1 MRTRV
6 LFNTATVIGFTNMNH
21 NIDEAT
27 GLLQVEV
34 KVYSPL
40 DNQLLPANVNL
51 VIQTV
56 SGSAS
61 KWSRVSY
68 YDFILFHVDCH
79 YIVGGSD
86 YQEISG
92 EAHDIIL
99 TFDNNNRRQSFHVNI
114 MDDISMEDTE
124 SFTLELR
131 FSPIEDT
138 PSKIKL
144 NPYISTVTIVDDDSK
159 KPKKK
164 KLENNYII
172 FCFLFI
178 RCRTHSYGSTC

>member
-1 MRTRV
+1 M
-6 LFNTATVIGFTNMNH
+6 IGFTNMNY
-21 NIDEAT
+21 NIDEGT

-61 KWSRVSY
+61 KWSVSY
-68 YDFILFHVDCH
+68 DFDLFHVDCCC
-79 YIVGGSD
+79 IVGGSD

-92 EAHDIIL
+92 EAHDIFL

-131 FSPIEDT
+131 FSPIEDA
-138 PSKIKL
+138 PSKIQL
-144 NPYISTVTIVDDDSK
+144 NPYISTVTIVDDDGK
-159 KPKKK
+159 KTKKNR
-164 KLENNYII
+164 E
-172 FCFLFI
+172 
-178 RCRTHSYGSTC
+178 